1 MVTPAARRQV
11 VEVLRGVHD
20 LSERRACGLIGLNR
34 STWRYGSR
42 RSENVELRE
51 RIREI
56 AATRRRFGYRRIHDM
71 LRREGLV
78 VNHKRVHRLYR
89 LDGLAVRTRRRKRV
103 AVGERRP
110 MAVPTGANER
120 WSMDFVQDTLANAR
134 TFRTLNVVD
143 DFTREC
149 LVIEVDT
156 SLPGVRVA
164 RALDRVAVERGVP
177 KAIVMD
183 NGPEFAG
190 KVLDAWAYERGVR
203 LEFIRP
209 GKPVENAFVESFN
222 GRFRDECLNEHWF
235 TSLGDA
241 RFTIECWRRDY
252 NHVRPHG
259 SLGRIPPAEFAARA
273 AALRSATPPFDLQLE
288 GDPMNEKVS

>member
-11 VEVLRGVHD
+11 VAHVLEVHG
-20 LSERRACGLIGLNR
+20 LSERRACGLIGMNR
-34 STWRYGSR
+34 STWRYGSCR
-42 RSENVELRE
+42 QANDWLRE
-51 RIREI
+51 RIKEM
-56 AATRRRFGYRRIHDM
+56 AAIRRRFGYRRIHDL

-89 LDGLAVRTRRRKRV
+89 LEGLAVRIRRRKRV
-103 AVGERRP
+103 AIGERRP
-110 MAVPTGANER
+110 MPVPTSENQR
-120 WSMDFVQDTLANAR
+120 WSMDFVRDTQADGG

-143 DFTREC
+143 DFTRES

-156 SLPGVRVA
+156 SLTGVRVE
-164 RALDRVAVERGVP
+164 RVLERLAGERGLP
-177 KAIVMD
+177 EAIVLD

-190 KVLDAWAYERGVR
+190 KVLDEWAYRRQVR

-235 TSLGDA
+235 TSLADA
-241 RFTIECWRRDY
+241 RFTIECWRLDY
-252 NHVRPHG
+252 NHVRPH
-259 SLGRIPPAEFAARA
+259 SALGRIPPAEFAERA
-273 AALRSATPPFDLQLE
+273 AALRSATPPSDLLR
-288 GDPMNEKVS
+288 GSDPMNEKVS

>member
-1 MVTPAARRQV
+1 MTPAARRQV
-11 VEVLRGVHD
+11 VERVRVAHG

-42 RSENVELRE
+42 RNENVELRD

-56 AATRRRFGYRRIHDM
+56 AATRRRFGYRRIHDL

-89 LDGLAVRTRRRKRV
+89 LDGLAVRIRRHKRV

-120 WSMDFVQDTLANAR
+120 WSMDFVQDTLADAR

-149 LVIEVDT
+149 LAIEVDT
-156 SLPGVRVA
+156 SLPGARVA
-164 RALDRVAVERGVP
+164 RVLDRIAAVRGLP

-203 LEFIRP
+203 LDFIRP

-222 GRFRDECLNEHWF
+222 GRFRNEHWF
-235 TSLGDA
+235 TGLADA

-259 SLGRIPPAEFAARA
+259 SLGRIPPVEFAGRA
-273 AALRSATPPFDLQLE
+273 AALRSATPPSDLQLR